1 MSDEAPAQTA
11 ENTEAA
17 QEAVDQAQ
25 SEAEEAGT
33 QLDWDA
39 KTIVKLDGEEREVT
53 LAELRDNY
61 QLRTVSHKKM
71 EEAASVRKRVN
82 QVLEHMRTEDG
93 FLDVAQELGIDAREL
108 AKRILAE
115 ESKLEAME
123 PADRRAY
130 ELEQRERAIEEKERR
145 FQQAQQQQRINE
157 ETRRAQQKWANDFR
171 TAGETVGLEVTPE
184 VMGELA
190 GIIEQAIDA
199 GYTDLTAV
207 DAAKIYQEREKE
219 RRAAY
224 LKGVSPDDLTPEQH
238 AKLREKRMETAK
250 GLRTKKPASPAPV
263 VERKRVHMHEVPSL
277 KDFFDGKV

>member
-1 MSDEAPAQTA
+1 MLAALNGGTIPDRGLYRVVETA
-11 ENTEAA
+11 RNGK
-17 QEAVDQAQ
+17 V
-25 SEAEEAGT
+25 
-33 QLDWDA
+33 
-39 KTIVKLDGEEREVT
+39 
-53 LAELRDNY
+53 
-61 QLRTVSHKKM
+61 
-71 EEAASVRKRVN
+71 
-82 QVLEHMRTEDG
+82 VLG
-93 FLDVAQELGIDAREL
+93 
-108 AKRILAE
+108 K
-115 ESKLEAME
+115 
-123 PADRRAY
+123 
-130 ELEQRERAIEEKERR
+130 
-145 FQQAQQQQRINE
+145 
-157 ETRRAQQKWANDFR
+157 
-171 TAGETVGLEVTPE
+171 GETVGLEVTPE